1 MPHPKEEKSLIIIK
15 PDAMQRSL
23 LGEIVHRFERKGLRI
38 AGMKMVALEDVMLE
52 EHYSHLKDKPFFKDI
67 KKFMKASPVV
77 VMVVAGINAIAAIRL
92 IVGPTKSYEAAAGT
106 IRGDFSMS
114 GSSNIIHASDSPESA
129 EQEIK
134 RFFTQEEIFDYE
146 KTSEY
151 FLYSEHYPA

>member
-38 AGMKMVALEDVMLE
+38 AGMKMVALEDVILE
-52 EHYSHLKDKPFFKDI
+52 EHYSHLKDKSFFKDI

-77 VMVVAGINAIAAIRL
+77 VMAIAGINAIAAIRL